1 MTAALLT
8 GDARRQWPLSPA
20 TRQERQAWERGQ
32 VSESASISARIAARY
47 ATAVF
52 ELTKDGDGLD
62 RLEQDVDAL
71 DAALSESIDFRRL
84 IRSPIY
90 SRGDQ
95 GNAVAAIAAG
105 MELSGT
111 MANALGLMASR
122 RRLFVLPQL
131 VAALRRLIADERG
144 EATAEVRTATALSD
158 EQGARLAA
166 ALKASV
172 RKEVKM
178 NVAVDDSL
186 IGGLIVRV
194 GSSMIDTSIASRL
207 AALQNTM
214 NEVG

>member
-1 MTAALLT
+1 M
-8 GDARRQWPLSPA
+8 
-20 TRQERQAWERGQ
+20 
-32 VSESASISARIAARY
+32 SESASISSGIAARY

-52 ELTKDGDGLD
+52 ELTKDGDELD
-62 RLEQDVDAL
+62 RLERDVDAL
-71 DAALSESIDFRRL
+71 DAALSESTDFRRL

-90 SRGDQ
+90 SRDDQ
-95 GNAVAAIAAG
+95 GNAIAAIAAG

-131 VAALRRLIADERG
+131 VAALRQLIADERG
-144 EATAEVRTATALSD
+144 EVTAEVRTATALSD
-158 EQGARLAA
+158 GQKARLAA
-166 ALKASV
+166 SLRASV

-178 NVAVDDSL
+178 NIAVDESL
-186 IGGLIVRV
+186 IGGLVVRV
-194 GSSMIDTSIASRL
+194 GSKMIDTSIASRL